1 MPLQL
6 CPIAS
11 RLLRSFRRKRESRAT
26 ISPEKILGPR
36 FRGGERRHHGAS
48 WTAGVIAA
56 ATTGAQPAV
65 AQSSVESF
73 FRGQTVR
80 IVVASGP
87 SGGFDTYARLLARH
101 LGRFVP
107 GNPTFVVQNMP
118 GAGGLRAAGYIAK
131 VAPRDGLTFGA
142 MQGGMVKAPLLGL
155 VGADYD
161 STAMRW
167 IGSLNSEVH
176 TCVAWHTSGI
186 TKMQDVLERELI
198 VGAATGAD
206 SELIPMAFNSLI
218 GTKFKVIAGYQD
230 GPRILLAMQRNEV
243 NGRCGW
249 SWSSVVV
256 QHPEWI
262 REKTISVLVQVPT
275 RHADLAHVPLA
286 TEIAK
291 TDDDRQAI
299 EFLFGHLV
307 MSRSYVLP
315 PEVPAERTA
324 ALRAGFDAMVKD
336 PGVIADFAKANHEL
350 TPVAGADLQARVNRI
365 YGTPK
370 PVIEKALAAI
380 GASKR

>member
-1 MPLQL
+1 MNPQS
-6 CPIAS
+6 IRVAS
-11 RLLRSFRRKRESRAT
+11 T
-26 ISPEKILGPR
+26 IVAMLVAP
-36 FRGGERRHHGAS
+36 
-48 WTAGVIAA
+48 AA
-56 ATTGAQPAV
+56 M

-73 FRGQTVR
+73 YRGQQVK

-118 GAGGLRAAGYIAK
+118 GAGGLRAAGFIAK
-131 VAPRDGLTFGA
+131 VAPRDGLTIA
-142 MQGGMVKAPLLGL
+142 AVQGGMVKAPLLGL

-161 STAMRW
+161 STTLRW

-186 TKMQDVLERELI
+186 RTLKDAMEKELI

-206 SELIPMAFNSLI
+206 SELIPMAFNNLI

-230 GPRILLAMQRNEV
+230 GPRILLAMQRQEV
-243 NGRCGW
+243 LGRCGW

-262 REKTISVLVQVPT
+262 RDKTINVLVQVPT
-275 RHADLAHVPLA
+275 RHADLTQVPLA
-286 TEIAK
+286 GDAANS
-291 TDDDRQAI
+291 DDVRQAI

-315 PEVPAERTA
+315 PDVPAERTT
-324 ALRAGFDAMVKD
+324 ALRDAFDAMVKD
-336 PGVIADFAKANHEL
+336 KAVIADFAKANHEL
-350 TPVAGADLQARVNRI
+350 TPVSGADLNARVDRI

-370 PVIEKALAAI
+370 HVIEKALQAI
-380 GASKR
+380 AGAKR

>member
-1 MPLQL
+1 MTQQHFH
-6 CPIAS
+6 
-11 RLLRSFRRKRESRAT
+11 RSFSGKQESSATVAWKRT
-26 ISPEKILGPR
+26 LG
-36 FRGGERRHHGAS
+36 FRLRGDERRPMRTYCIAGAI
-48 WTAGVIAA
+48 TAAMLAA
-56 ATTGAQPAV
+56 PSALAQP
-65 AQSSVESF
+65 SVEAF

-107 GNPTFVVQNMP
+107 GNPSFVVQNMP

-161 STAMRW
+161 STTMRW

-206 SELIPMAFNSLI
+206 SELIPMAFNSLL
-218 GTKFKVIAGYQD
+218 GTKFRVIAGYQD
-230 GPRILLAMQRNEV
+230 GPRILLAMQRSEV

-275 RHADLAHVPLA
+275 RHDDLAQVPLA

-350 TPVAGADLQARVNRI
+350 TPVSGADLQARVNRI

-370 PVIEKALAAI
+370 HVVEKALAAI
-380 GASKR
+380 GTSKR

>member
-1 MPLQL
+1 MNLQHV
-6 CPIAS
+6 
-11 RLLRSFRRKRESRAT
+11 FRAVSSVTFAVLVA
-26 ISPEKILGPR
+26 P
-36 FRGGERRHHGAS
+36 
-48 WTAGVIAA
+48 AA
-56 ATTGAQPAV
+56 M
-65 AQSSVESF
+65 AQSSAESF
-73 FRGQTVR
+73 YRGQQVK

-118 GAGGLRAAGYIAK
+118 GAGGLRAAGFIAK
-131 VAPRDGLTFGA
+131 VAPRDGLTLA
-142 MQGGMVKAPLLGL
+142 AVQGGMVKAPLLGL

-161 STAMRW
+161 STKLRW

-186 TKMQDVLERELI
+186 RTLKDAMEKELI
-198 VGAATGAD
+198 VGAAAGAD

-218 GTKFKVIAGYQD
+218 GTKFKVIPGYQD
-230 GPRILLAMQRNEV
+230 GPRILLAMQRLEV

-262 REKTISVLVQVPT
+262 RDKTISVLVQVPT
-275 RHADLAHVPLA
+275 RHADLTNVPLA
-286 TEIAK
+286 PEVAK
-291 TDDDRQAI
+291 SDDDRQAI

-315 PEVPAERTA
+315 PDVPAERTA

-336 PGVIADFAKANHEL
+336 KAVIADFAKSRHEL
-350 TPVAGADLQARVNRI
+350 TPVSGADLNARVDRI

-370 PVIEKALAAI
+370 HVVDKALKAI
-380 GASKR
+380 AGAKR